1 VQQPAVR
8 EGTGRPPDDGEPV
21 DDLVDALMTASRA
34 LLAVSTRSLAEVDE
48 DVTLPQYRALVVL
61 GQHGPQRPVDLAAA
75 LSVTPP
81 TATRM
86 CDRLVAKGLVV
97 RDRSEADRRAV
108 TVSLSEAGQDLVG
121 EVTARRRAEL
131 RVVLDQMPR
140 EHRAAV
146 VQGLRRF
153 AEAAGDLADTA
164 LSPVIVAPVLRTQ
177 PIARAE
183 AAAVATSRG

>member
-1 VQQPAVR
+1 
-8 EGTGRPPDDGEPV
+8 
-21 DDLVDALMTASRA
+21 
-34 LLAVSTRSLAEVDE
+34 
-48 DVTLPQYRALVVL
+48 
-61 GQHGPQRPVDLAAA
+61 VDLAAA